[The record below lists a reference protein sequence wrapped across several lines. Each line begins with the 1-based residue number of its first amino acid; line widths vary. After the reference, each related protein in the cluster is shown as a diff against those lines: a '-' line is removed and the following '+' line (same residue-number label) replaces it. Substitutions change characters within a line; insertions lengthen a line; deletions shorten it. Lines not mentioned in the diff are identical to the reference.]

1 MMVQV
6 QPEGKG
12 RNVVY
17 VVSVRYQLPGSLAR
31 YWPIRRLASQGDAFL
46 YKEVDV
52 PKLTDRQIVM
62 LIKCYDE
69 NKVYRREP
77 GGKHF
82 TRVFG

>member
-1 MMVQV
+1 MMVQI
-6 QPEGKG
+6 QPERDG

-62 LIKCYDE
+62 LIKGYDE
-69 NKVYRREP
+69 KKTYRRER
-77 GGKHF
+77 GGRRF